1 MADHD
6 SQQQNATDT
15 STSRLQL
22 IWDVLVFQL
31 KLAADGPR
39 DVLLSPISIISAIMG
54 LVAGGHEPDRYFKQV
69 LKLGRRTE
77 IWLNL
82 FGYRKH
88 AGTSDELLAP
98 FKEKFFSQAQQ
109 NPWMSKAGSGLNK
122 RLDSVNASI
131 SAKKARIASASAGAP
146 ASADTDADHPPT
158 ESAKPAADRDS

>member
-6 SQQQNATDT
+6 SQQENATDT
-15 STSRLQL
+15 STSRLHL
-22 IWDVLVFQL
+22 IWEVLVFQL
-31 KLAADGPR
+31 KLAADGLR

-88 AGTSDELLAP
+88 SGTSDELIAP
-98 FKEKFFSQAQQ
+98 FKDKFFSQAQQ
-109 NPWMSKAGSGLNK
+109 NPWVSKAGTGLNK
-122 RLDSVNASI
+122 HLDSVNASI
-131 SAKKARIASASAGAP
+131 SAKKAGIASALP
-146 ASADTDADHPPT
+146 DAVHRST
-158 ESAKPAADRDS
+158 ESGKPAADRDS

>member
-1 MADHD
+1 MDEQD
-6 SQQQNATDT
+6 SESENATDASAT
-15 STSRLQL
+15 RLHL
-22 IWDVLVFQL
+22 IWEVFVFQL
-31 KLAADGPR
+31 KLAADGLR

-88 AGTSDELLAP
+88 AGTSDELIAP

-109 NPWMSKAGSGLNK
+109 NPWVSKAGTGLN
-122 RLDSVNASI
+122 RGLDSVNASL
-131 SAKKARIASASAGAP
+131 SGRSGGLASASPDAA
-146 ASADTDADHPPT
+146 AAADNRLAKS
-158 ESAKPAADRDS
+158 EKPAADPDS